1 MKRALSPW
9 LFRDDYPAPPAA
21 PGSATSQAAAKDV
34 APRAGTQRS
43 EVLAAIRSAG
53 ARGYTRHEISGVTG
67 LSLQSVCARCNKL
80 IEDGLVLVGPVV
92 RPTPLGGSAEVL
104 VAKELS

>member
-1 MKRALSPW
+1 MKRTLSPW
-9 LFRDDYPAPPAA
+9 LFREDYPAPPSA
-21 PGSATSQAAAKDV
+21 PGSATSQAAAAAV

-53 ARGYTRHEISGVTG
+53 ARGYTRHEISGATG
-67 LSLQSVCARCNKL
+67 LSLQSVCARAKEL
-80 IEDGLVLVGPVV
+80 LDAGLALVGPAV

-104 VAKELS
+104 IAKESS